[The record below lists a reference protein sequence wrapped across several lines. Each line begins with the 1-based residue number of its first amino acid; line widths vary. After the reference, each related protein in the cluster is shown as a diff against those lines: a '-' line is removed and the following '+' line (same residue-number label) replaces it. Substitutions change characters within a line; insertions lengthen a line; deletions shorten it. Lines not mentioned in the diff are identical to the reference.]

1 MLCINDCIDVQPS
14 HLSNALTIGWISS
27 IPFKFEFLI
36 WTLCYNL
43 DGEPEYGAEIQ
54 AHPNGKWLYVSNR
67 GTGPML
73 LYYIDQETGLLT
85 SKPVRI

>member
-1 MLCINDCIDVQPS
+1 MVVNCHNLGHPIEF
-14 HLSNALTIGWISS
+14 G
-27 IPFKFEFLI
+27 FLI
-36 WTLCYNL
+36 LTLFYNL

-73 LYYIDQETGLLT
+73 LYHIDQETGLLT